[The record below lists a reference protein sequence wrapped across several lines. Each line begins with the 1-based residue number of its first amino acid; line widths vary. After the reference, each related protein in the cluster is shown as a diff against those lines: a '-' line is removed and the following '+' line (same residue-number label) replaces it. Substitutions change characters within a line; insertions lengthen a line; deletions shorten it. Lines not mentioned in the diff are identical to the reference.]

1 MTELTYKDISYIRSA
16 IQAKLQSLGAEIEA
30 DNDDQLDEPLT
41 EDERQ
46 EIQEAIVYY
55 DKLLYM
61 FEKAEKESNDL
72 RVVPN
77 IVLPGRKPPDTGEM

>member
-30 DNDDQLDEPLT
+30 DNDEQLDEPLT

-61 FEKAEKESNDL
+61 FEKAERESKDL

-77 IVLPGRKPPDTGEM
+77 IVLPVKK